1 MIRPFFLKHFKHVN
15 RHESTEPEKDYAQ
28 HYFYELYIGSI
39 FYNAL
44 LQNSA
49 CE

>member
-1 MIRPFFLKHFKHVN
+1 MTKPFFLKNFKYVS
-15 RHESTEPEKDYAQ
+15 RHESEEPDREYAQ

-44 LQNSA
+44 LNNSA